1 VAWFPALAP
10 GKILQFHV
18 ISPAMVG
25 IFNSDLLFVMV
36 KYLLGYVEIGRG
48 GRDKVVMAL
57 LRENRCFGTFS
68 ILHSGRYTFY
78 IWTNFKL
85 IS

>member
-57 LRENRCFGTFS
+57 LRETGVLAHF
-68 ILHSGRYTFY
+68 LFY
-78 IWTNFKL
+78 IQVGTHSTYGQ
-85 IS
+85 ISS